1 MEVLLKAASVCL
13 LSVLLTLSL
22 GSKNKEFGSLICI
35 AAVLL
40 TSLMAVK
47 LLEPLFD
54 FIHQLELI
62 ESLPTACMQLLLKAA
77 GIGLLSEM
85 ASNLCSQGGSSQL
98 GKAVEFI
105 GAVLIVDLSLPIY
118 TQLLELIRKLAGGL

>member
-1 MEVLLKAASVCL
+1 MEVLLKAASICL
-13 LSVLLTLSL
+13 ISVLLILCI

-47 LLEPLFD
+47 LLEPLLD
-54 FIHQLELI
+54 FIHRLEQI
-62 ESLPTACMQLLLKAA
+62 VSLPTACIQLLLKVV

-85 ASNLCSQGGSSQL
+85 VSGLCSQGGSSQL
-98 GKAVEFI
+98 GQTVEFI
-105 GAVLIVDLSLPIY
+105 GSVLIIDLSLPIY